1 VNQIQEKAEVRVV
14 SIEEVVARNYV
25 DDHCRFLGLAGAS
38 ITLGRL
44 VDEIETP
51 LTAPAE
57 IAIRVF

>member
-1 VNQIQEKAEVRVV
+1 MRVV